1 MNIALETVDQDKL
14 TELFRTKPSLRN
26 LAFDFCTAF
35 NVKVSR
41 IKNSGALRLATPN
54 GLDAGELST
63 TTNSRDRSEAVYI
76 YENQYLIKK
85 EKASS
90 NSSRSERDSN
100 KIATLIRTLKK
111 NNEYPSDV
119 AMTKA
124 YAEEIVVAL
133 HPVKDGARY
142 GAPKI
147 ELNKDITKMLAEF
160 YLGVDTISIKQYS
173 TELKD
178 SYSKYLVEMQKYDE
192 SADDFKRFCAGFKI
206 IGIAYENFY
215 DDGTFAP
222 RYIVGEGEVVTT
234 DSNSIN
240 GKVLIQGSLK
250 CYPTLKDVPE
260 VAVDAMMIATYMQGK
275 STERSYSNRNELFI
289 NRIDK
294 FLPELDIGVGFR
306 NSIVWVAIPRMPKI

>member
-14 TELFRTKPSLRN
+14 TELFTNKPSLKK
-26 LAFDFCTAF
+26 FVYEFCTAF
-35 NVKVSR
+35 NVKIDR
-41 IKNSGALRLATPN
+41 IKNSGALHLATPN
-54 GLDAGELST
+54 GLDGGELYTAS
-63 TTNSRDRSEAVYI
+63 NSRDRSETIYI

-111 NNEYPSDV
+111 NNEYPNDV

-124 YAEEIVVAL
+124 YAEEMIVAL

-147 ELNKDITKMLAEF
+147 EVNKDITKMLTEF

-173 TELKD
+173 SELKD
-178 SYSKYLVEMQKYDE
+178 SYSKYLVEMKKYDE

-206 IGIAYENFY
+206 IGIAYENFHS
-215 DDGTFAP
+215 DGTVAP
-222 RYIVGEGEVVTT
+222 KYIVGEGEVVTT
-234 DSNSIN
+234 DNSN
-240 GKVLIQGSLK
+240 GKILVQGGLK
-250 CYPTLKDVPE
+250 SYSTLKDVPE

-289 NRIDK
+289 GRIDK
-294 FLPELDIGVGFR
+294 YLSELDIGVGFR
-306 NSIVWVAIPRMPKI
+306 NQVVWVAIPKEPK

>member
-14 TELFRTKPSLRN
+14 KELFIAKPSLRN

-35 NVKVSR
+35 NVKVSQ
-41 IKNSGALRLATPN
+41 IKNSGALKLATPN
-54 GLDAGELST
+54 GLDAGELYTAS
-63 TTNSRDRSEAVYI
+63 NSRDRSETVYI

-90 NSSRSERDSN
+90 NSSRSERESN

-111 NNEYPSDV
+111 NNEYPNDV

-124 YAEEIVVAL
+124 YSEEMIVAL

-206 IGIAYENFY
+206 IGIAYDNFHS
-215 DDGTFAP
+215 DGTVAP
-222 RYIVGEGEVVTT
+222 KYIVGEGDVVTT
-234 DSNSIN
+234 DNSN

-250 CYPTLKDVPE
+250 SYSTLKDVPE

-289 NRIDK
+289 GRIDK
-294 FLPELDIGVGFR
+294 FLPELDISVGFR
-306 NSIVWVAIPRMPKI
+306 NQVVWVAIPRTPKI

>member
-76 YENQYLIKK
+76 YENQYLIRK

-160 YLGVDTISIKQYS
+160 YLGVDTLSIKQYS
-173 TELKD
+173 SELKD

-206 IGIAYENFY
+206 IGIAYESFH
-215 DDGTFAP
+215 DDGTFVP

-234 DSNSIN
+234 DNSN

-250 CYPTLKDVPE
+250 SYSTLKDVPE

-294 FLPELDIGVGFR
+294 FLPELDIGVGYR
-306 NSIVWVAIPRMPKI
+306 NSIVWVAIPKTPKI

>member
-14 TELFRTKPSLRN
+14 KELFIAKPSLRN

-35 NVKVSR
+35 NVKISR

-76 YENQYLIKK
+76 YENQYLIRK

-124 YAEEIVVAL
+124 YSEEIVVAL

-160 YLGVDTISIKQYS
+160 YLGVDTLSIKQYS
-173 TELKD
+173 SELKD

-206 IGIAYENFY
+206 IGIAYESFH

-250 CYPTLKDVPE
+250 SYSTLKEVPE

-294 FLPELDIGVGFR
+294 FLPEIDIGVGYR
-306 NSIVWVAIPRMPKI
+306 NSIVWVAIPKTPKM

>member
-14 TELFRTKPSLRN
+14 KELFIAKPSLRN

-35 NVKVSR
+35 NVKIRR
-41 IKNSGALRLATPN
+41 IKNSGALHLATPN

-63 TTNSRDRSEAVYI
+63 TTNSRDRSETVYI
-76 YENQYLIKK
+76 YENQYLVKK

-124 YAEEIVVAL
+124 YSEEIVVAL

-160 YLGVDTISIKQYS
+160 YLGVDTLSIKQYS
-173 TELKD
+173 SELKD
-178 SYSKYLVEMQKYDE
+178 SYSKYLVEMKKYDE
-192 SADDFKRFCAGFKI
+192 SADDFKRFCKGFKI
-206 IGIAYENFY
+206 IGIAYESFHS
-215 DDGTFAP
+215 DGTVAP
-222 RYIVGEGEVVTT
+222 KYIVGEGIV
-234 DSNSIN
+234 DLA
-240 GKVLIQGSLK
+240 GKHEKVQIQGSLK
-250 CYPTLKDVPE
+250 SYSSLKDVPE

-275 STERSYSNRNELFI
+275 STDRSYSNRNELFI
-289 NRIDK
+289 GRIDK
-294 FLPELDIGVGFR
+294 YLSELDIGVGYR
-306 NSIVWVAIPRMPKI
+306 NQVVWVAIPKTPKQ

>member
-14 TELFRTKPSLRN
+14 TDLFRKQPSLRN
-26 LAFDFCTAF
+26 LSFDFSTAF
-35 NVKVSR
+35 NVKISR

-76 YENQYLIKK
+76 YENQYLIRK

-124 YAEEIVVAL
+124 YAEEIIVAL

-206 IGIAYENFY
+206 IGIAYENY
-215 DDGTFAP
+215 HDDGSASP
-222 RYIVGEGEVVTT
+222 KYIVGEGEVVTT
-234 DSNSIN
+234 DNSN

-250 CYPTLKDVPE
+250 SYSTLKDVPE

-289 NRIDK
+289 GRIDK
-294 FLPELDIGVGFR
+294 FLPELDIGVGYR
-306 NSIVWVAIPRMPKI
+306 NQLVWVAIPRMPKI

>member
-1 MNIALETVDQDKL
+1 MNIALDSVDQDKL
-14 TELFRTKPSLRN
+14 KELFTAKPSLRN

-35 NVKVSR
+35 NVKIDR

-54 GLDAGELST
+54 GLDAGVIDTAS
-63 TTNSRDRSEAVYI
+63 NSRDRSETIYI

-111 NNEYPSDV
+111 NNEYPNDV

-124 YAEEIVVAL
+124 YSEEIITAL

-147 ELNKDITKMLAEF
+147 ELNKDMTKMLAEF

-173 TELKD
+173 SELKD

-192 SADDFKRFCAGFKI
+192 SADDHKRFCKGFKI
-206 IGIAYENFY
+206 IGIAYENY
-215 DDGTFAP
+215 YSDGTVAP
-222 RYIVGEGEVVTT
+222 KYIVGEGELVTS
-234 DSNSIN
+234 DSRE
-240 GKVLIQGSLK
+240 KVLVQGSLK
-250 CYPTLKDVPE
+250 SYSSLRDAPE
-260 VAVDAMMIATYMQGK
+260 VAVDAMMISTYMQGR
-275 STERSYSNRNELFI
+275 STDRNYSDRNELFI
-289 NRIDK
+289 GRIDK
-294 FLPELDIGVGFR
+294 FLSELDIGVGHR
-306 NSIVWVAIPRMPKI
+306 NNVVWVAIPKTPKQ

>member
-76 YENQYLIKK
+76 YENQYLIRK

-206 IGIAYENFY
+206 IGIAYESFH
-215 DDGTFAP
+215 DDGTFVP

-234 DSNSIN
+234 DNSN

-250 CYPTLKDVPE
+250 SYSTLKDVPE

-294 FLPELDIGVGFR
+294 FLPELDIGVGYR
-306 NSIVWVAIPRMPKI
+306 NSIVWVAIPKTPKI

>member
-14 TELFRTKPSLRN
+14 KELFTAKPSLRN

-35 NVKVSR
+35 NVKIDR
-41 IKNSGALRLATPN
+41 IKNSGALHLATPN

-76 YENQYLIKK
+76 YENQYLVKK

-124 YAEEIVVAL
+124 YSEEIVVAL

-147 ELNKDITKMLAEF
+147 DLNKDITKMLAEF
-160 YLGVDTISIKQYS
+160 YLGVDTLSIKQYS
-173 TELKD
+173 SELKD
-178 SYSKYLVEMQKYDE
+178 SYSKYLVEMKKYDE
-192 SADDFKRFCAGFKI
+192 SADDFKRFCKGFKI
-206 IGIAYENFY
+206 IGIAYESFHY
-215 DDGTFAP
+215 DGAVAP
-222 RYIVGEGEVVTT
+222 KYIVGEGDVVTT
-234 DSNSIN
+234 DNSN
-240 GKVLIQGSLK
+240 GKVLVQGSLK
-250 CYPTLKDVPE
+250 SYSSLKEVPE

-275 STERSYSNRNELFI
+275 STDRSYSNRNELFI
-289 NRIDK
+289 GRIDK
-294 FLPELDIGVGFR
+294 YLSELDIGVGFR
-306 NSIVWVAIPRMPKI
+306 NQVVWVAIPKTPKM